1 MPLTTCPECHSAMQ
15 VVARGEV
22 FIDVCPSCRG
32 VWLDGGELEKIII
45 QTRENEAERLVDEE
59 RAEGRRPTSDRG
71 HGDWDD
77 GDDWKKSRGKEK
89 DKKKKKKRGFFDLGD
104 LGDLVGD
111 FF

>member
-59 RAEGRRPTSDRG
+59 RAEGRRPTQDRG
-71 HGDWDD
+71 RDWDD
-77 GDDWKKSRGKEK
+77 GDDWKKSRGKDK